1 MKPLVIVTA
10 KAHPILQET
19 LAAKGFEVDLSPS
32 ITAMELAGR
41 IGHCEGLVVTT
52 RLRIDAEML
61 SGATRLKWIARLGSG
76 MELIDTEKAG
86 SMGIRCVSSPEG
98 NRNAVA
104 EHALGMLLSLMHRI
118 RSSADE
124 VRQGL
129 WHREAN
135 RGTELSGR
143 TVGIIGYG
151 NTGGAFARLLQP
163 FGVTVL
169 AHDKYKFGFATGQVR
184 EAGMEQIARYAD
196 VVSLHLPLT
205 EETRHFADADFFRSL
220 VRKPWFINTSRGG
233 VHDTAAVAMALRE
246 GLVSGVALDVLETEP
261 PRLGVGPEGEAF
273 QALLSDPRAIVTPHI
288 AGYSHES
295 FLEMSRVVLKKLG
308 FL

>member
-1 MKPLVIVTA
+1 MKPKVIVTA

-19 LAAKGFEVDLSPS
+19 LEAKGFEVDLSPS
-32 ITAMELAGR
+32 ITAEELAGR
-41 IGHCEGLVVTT
+41 ISDCEGLVVTT
-52 RLRIDAEML
+52 RLRIDAAML
-61 SGATRLKWIARLGSG
+61 SKATRLKWIARLGSG
-76 MELIDTEKAG
+76 MELIDTQKAE

-129 WHREAN
+129 WQREAN
-135 RGTELSGR
+135 RGTELSGK

-169 AHDKYKFGFATGQVR
+169 AHDKYKFGFASGPVR
-184 EAGMEQIARYAD
+184 EAGVEQIARYAD

-205 EETRHFADADFFRSL
+205 SETSHYADEAFFRSL
-220 VRKPWFINTSRGG
+220 ARKPWFLNTSRGG

-246 GLVSGVALDVLETEP
+246 GWVSGVALDVMETEP
-261 PRLGVGPEGEAF
+261 PVMDAALEE
-273 QALLSDPRAIVTPHI
+273 LLSDPRVIVTPHI

-295 FLEMSRVVLKKLG
+295 YLGMSRVVLKKLG